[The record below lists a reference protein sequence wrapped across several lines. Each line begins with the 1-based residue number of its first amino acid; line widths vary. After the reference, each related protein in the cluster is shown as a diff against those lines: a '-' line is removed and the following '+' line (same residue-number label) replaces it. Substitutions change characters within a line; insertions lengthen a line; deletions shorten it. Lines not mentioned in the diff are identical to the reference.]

1 MNKLGFIAALCLA
14 VLSCSVLNAQTSL
27 DAIPFAEK
35 INQTPNA
42 QIVDVRTIGE
52 FSQGHISNAQNI
64 DVRSSDFQ
72 QNVAKLDKNKA
83 VFVYCLSGGRSA
95 SAMNILSSMGF
106 KEIYNLSKGII
117 SWRAANLPE
126 TIEASTPKPTAV
138 KEITLQQYQALIHSD
153 KLVLVDFYADWCA
166 PCQKMKPFLV
176 EISKEMKDKVVIVRI
191 DADTN
196 KTLAKS
202 LKVDALPVLKLYK
215 ANKLVWSYKEF
226 ISKVDLI
233 KRLRIY

>member
-1 MNKLGFIAALCLA
+1 MTKQIEI
-14 VLSCSVLNAQTSL
+14 S
-27 DAIPFAEK
+27 
-35 INQTPNA
+35 INQKKTISKNA
-42 QIVDVRTIGE
+42 FDSNISIFRTLVIVDVRTIGE

-166 PCQKMKPFLV
+166 PCQKMKPFLD

-196 KTLAKS
+196 KTLTKF
-202 LKVDALPVLKLYK
+202 LKVDALPVLNLYK
-215 ANKLVWSYKEF
+215 DNKLVWSYKEF
-226 ISKVDLI
+226 ISKVDLV
-233 KRLRIY
+233 KRLKMY

>member
-1 MNKLGFIAALCLA
+1 
-14 VLSCSVLNAQTSL
+14 
-27 DAIPFAEK
+27 
-35 INQTPNA
+35 
-42 QIVDVRTIGE
+42 
-52 FSQGHISNAQNI
+52 
-64 DVRSSDFQ
+64 
-72 QNVAKLDKNKA
+72 
-83 VFVYCLSGGRSA
+83 
-95 SAMNILSSMGF
+95 
-106 KEIYNLSKGII
+106 
-117 SWRAANLPE
+117 
-126 TIEASTPKPTAV
+126 
-138 KEITLQQYQALIHSD
+138 
-153 KLVLVDFYADWCA
+153 LVDFYADWCA